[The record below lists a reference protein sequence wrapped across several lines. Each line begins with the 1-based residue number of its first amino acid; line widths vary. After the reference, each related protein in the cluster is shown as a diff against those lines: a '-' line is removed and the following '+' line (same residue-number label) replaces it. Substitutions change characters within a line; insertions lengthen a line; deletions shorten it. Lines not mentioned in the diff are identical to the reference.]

1 MILLTSMCWLHWDKI
16 TISNETC
23 MRWSANW
30 NLKSEL
36 EGNERAEEGTK
47 RWQKMKN

>member
-30 NLKSEL
+30 NLKCEL
-36 EGNERAEEGTK
+36 EGNERDLRKA
-47 RWQKMKN
+47 QKGGKK